1 MELRSNNEL
10 SVVRGFAI
18 GGRDGQA
25 TTFDPGRVCADPGCA
40 TRLSVY
46 NASPTCWL
54 HEESKQ
60 FILRV
65 RNGVA
70 NGTAA

>member
-1 MELRSNNEL
+1 MELRSSNEL
-10 SVVRGFAI
+10 SAVRGFGI
-18 GGRDGQA
+18 GGADGHAA
-25 TTFDPGRVCADPGCA
+25 TYEPDRVCSHPGCD

-46 NASPTCWL
+46 NASPTCWT
-54 HEESKQ
+54 HEEAKQ